1 MASLNIHIV
10 IAKRYVEKHQ
20 DIKNL
25 EEFYNG
31 TVAPDIASDKKIS
44 HYTNTLNCN
53 KENLLDYFEKKVML
67 NRYLAKYEINNEY
80 NKGYFLHLI
89 TDYLFF
95 NYFFNKNYLTNT
107 TSQEFFNNLYFS
119 YDFIENYLKE
129 KYNFN
134 YQVLSKEINLKITN
148 SIKQAKKNK
157 NYNENSNGSNIL
169 PFNKLDEFIEYVSN
183 IDLEKYRDKILANN
197 KNILP

>member
-1 MASLNIHIV
+1 MASINIHLA
-10 IAKRYVEKHQ
+10 IAKKYAEKNHN
-20 DIKNL
+20 IKNL
-25 EEFYNG
+25 EEFYIG
-31 TVAPDIASDKKIS
+31 AVAPDIASDKKLS

-53 KENLLDYFEKKVML
+53 KENLLDYLEKKVML
-67 NRYLAKYEINNEY
+67 NKYLENYEITSDY

-95 NYFFNKNYLTNT
+95 NYFFDKNYLNNT

-134 YQVLSKEINLKITN
+134 YQFLPKEISIEITN
-148 SIKQAKKNK
+148 SINKAKKVK
-157 NYNENSNGSNIL
+157 NYDSSNIL

-183 IDLEKYRDKILANN
+183 INLEKYRDKILANK